1 MPEPVFDR
9 LCLIGVGLI
18 GGSIARAAREKSGIA
33 RRVVAHSRRPETLA
47 RVRELG
53 FADEVE
59 ADPAR
64 AVEGADCVVLCVPVG
79 AYAGVMERIAPR
91 LSPGCVLSDA
101 GSTKGSVLRD
111 LLPLL
116 PKGVHLVPAHP
127 MAGTEHSGP
136 DAGFAAL
143 FEGRYCILT
152 PPAGADPAAVER
164 VAEMWRRCGS
174 SVELMDAAT
183 HDKVVAIVSHLPHLI
198 AFTIC
203 GTADDLEEESRE
215 AVLKFAA
222 SGFRD
227 FTRIAASDPT
237 MWRDVFLNNR
247 EAVIEMI
254 GRFTEDLVA
263 LQRAIRWGEG
273 DALFD
278 LFTRTRAIRRG
289 VVQAGQAYVREPSAD
304 GGGPGKEPAPP

>member
-1 MPEPVFDR
+1 MAEPLFER
-9 LCLIGVGLI
+9 LCLVGAGLI
-18 GGSIARAAREKSGIA
+18 GGSIARAARERGGIA
-33 RRVVAHSRRPETLA
+33 RSVVAHSRRPETLA

-53 FADEVE
+53 FADAVE

-64 AVEGADCVVLCVPVG
+64 AVRGADCVVLCVPVG
-79 AYAGVMERIAPR
+79 AYAGVMERIAPH
-91 LSPGCVLSDA
+91 LSPGCVLSDV

-116 PKGVHLVPAHP
+116 PEGVHLVPAHP

-136 DAGFAAL
+136 DAGFSTL

-152 PPAGADPAAVER
+152 PPEDTDPAAVER
-164 VAEMWRRCGS
+164 IAELWRRCGS
-174 SVELMDAAT
+174 AVETMDAAT

-203 GTADDLEEESRE
+203 GTADDLAEETRE

-227 FTRIAASDPT
+227 FTRIAASDVD
-237 MWRDVFLNNR
+237 MWRDIFLNNR
-247 EAVIEMI
+247 EALLEMLA
-254 GRFTEDLVA
+254 RFTEDAQA
-263 LQRAIRWGEG
+263 LARAVRWGQAEFIE
-273 DALFD
+273 D
-278 LFTRTRAIRRG
+278 RIRRG
-289 VVQAGQAYVREPSAD
+289 RRIRRGLIERKQA
-304 GGGPGKEPAPP
+304 

>member
-1 MPEPVFDR
+1 MAEPLFER
-9 LCLIGVGLI
+9 LCLVGAGLI
-18 GGSIARAAREKSGIA
+18 GGSIARAARERGGIA
-33 RRVVAHSRRPETLA
+33 RRIVAHSRRPETLA

-59 ADPAR
+59 ADPGR
-64 AVEGADCVVLCVPVG
+64 AVRGADGVILCIPVG
-79 AYAGVMERIAPR
+79 AYADTMARIAPH
-91 LSPGCVLSDA
+91 LAPGCVLSEV

-116 PKGVHLVPAHP
+116 PDGVHLVPGHP

-136 DAGFAAL
+136 DAGFASL

-152 PPAGADPAAVER
+152 PPEGTDPAAVER
-164 VAEMWRRCGS
+164 VAELWRRCGS
-174 SVELMDAAT
+174 IVETMDAAT

-203 GTADDLEEESRE
+203 GTADDLAEETRE

-227 FTRIAASDPT
+227 FTRIAASDVD
-237 MWRDVFLNNR
+237 MWRDIFLNNR
-247 EAVIEMI
+247 EALLEMLA
-254 GRFTEDLVA
+254 RFTEDAQA
-263 LQRAIRWGEG
+263 LARAVRWGEAEFIE
-273 DALFD
+273 D
-278 LFTRTRAIRRG
+278 RIRRG
-289 VVQAGQAYVREPSAD
+289 RRIRRGLIERKQA
-304 GGGPGKEPAPP
+304 